1 MVTRSSSLPQ
11 LHPTSP
17 AGRHLCHLPGAM
29 LHEQIQESMAMS
41 HDVIKL
47 MVSDAS
53 TRVLKKILDRREA
66 MIDSL
71 TDTEA
76 QATLLVR
83 DLLSVEKSVA
93 QRLLDTEETKQET
106 STKLRKIDHVL
117 QEASK
122 KNMSLQTSMTFLNKE
137 LEEIKLVEEK
147 IEEMQKEVDED
158 TTTVIPSAV
167 YLAQLFHKVT
177 KVDWDYNCDPTL
189 IKGIHYGGE
198 IAQPINIDSTQHSQI
213 FVSDH
218 LWSLLSTDW

>member
-1 MVTRSSSLPQ
+1 
-11 LHPTSP
+11 
-17 AGRHLCHLPGAM
+17 M

-93 QRLLDTEETKQET
+93 QRLLDTEETKRET

-122 KNMSLQTSMTFLNKE
+122 KNMSLQTSMTY
-137 LEEIKLVEEK
+137 
-147 IEEMQKEVDED
+147 
-158 TTTVIPSAV
+158 P
-167 YLAQLFHKVT
+167 
-177 KVDWDYNCDPTL
+177 L
-189 IKGIHYGGE
+189 I
-198 IAQPINIDSTQHSQI
+198 T
-213 FVSDH
+213 
-218 LWSLLSTDW
+218 